1 MKPIRLP
8 TLLKA
13 LAPACVI
20 AGLLHLL
27 MGLNA
32 DVLLGAQ
39 VSPLTLNDPTLDSQN
54 RFYGVAF
61 TVYGWLLYVCATDL
75 DRYRPVFRC
84 MLAVFF
90 AAGLAR
96 LVSVGLHGWPSW
108 PVIGLGAAE
117 LMLPVVLA
125 GWDATALKGRTGLQ
139 RA

>member
-1 MKPIRLP
+1 MTRLP

-20 AGLLHLL
+20 AGLLHVL

-32 DVLLGAQ
+32 DVLLGAH
-39 VSPLTLNDPTLDSQN
+39 VSPQTLSDPTLDSQN

-61 TVYGWLLYVCATDL
+61 TVYGWLLYLCATDL
-75 DRYRPVFRC
+75 DRYRPVLRC

-96 LVSVGLHGWPSW
+96 LVSVALLGWPSL

-117 LMLPVVLA
+117 LVLPVVLA
-125 GWDATALKGRTGLQ
+125 GWDVVAVAR
-139 RA
+139 R